1 MKNYKL
7 KSIFQ
12 PNTKIDLKLLNS
24 NKNKKLH
31 PFNKI
36 NYF

>member
-7 KSIFQ
+7 KSILQ
-12 PNTKIDLKLLNS
+12 PNLKIDLKLLNS
-24 NKNKKLH
+24 NKNQKLQLFH
-31 PFNKI
+31 KI